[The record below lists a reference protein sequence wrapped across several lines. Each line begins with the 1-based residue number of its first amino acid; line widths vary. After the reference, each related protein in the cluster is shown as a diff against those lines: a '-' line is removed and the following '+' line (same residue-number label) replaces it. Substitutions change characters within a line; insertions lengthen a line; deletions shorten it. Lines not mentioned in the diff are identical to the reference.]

1 MTAAGLY
8 LIVVVV
14 LGLAASAVRLPP
26 LVGYLAAGLVLSAAG
41 APRLEVIGS
50 LAELGLALLLFK
62 VGLRLRPWPL
72 MRRRLLATAAT
83 STAVLTCL
91 GVGIVAAVAAVLEP
105 LEAPSPAGALL
116 VGFALALSSVAVPVR
131 LLEARDDTRAVYG
144 RLVSGVLVLQVVAA
158 VLLLTILR
166 APAPS
171 PWAGALIALWPVS
184 RLLGA
189 VLDRIDHR
197 EMRTLFGI
205 ATALVLGYALFEAVA
220 VDGRLGALVI
230 GALLARHP
238 AAKELGGALSTV
250 EDALVAC
257 LFVSIGLATTLSV
270 SSGLLA
276 VVMLAAMPLR
286 PAVHA
291 AVVRAG
297 RMRRRTSVLSGLL
310 LSPYSEMALVLVAV
324 GIDLGLLDRA
334 WAPGVALGVSLSF
347 IVSAAVNRAP
357 ARLVRRLSEAVPRR
371 PRDSIHPE
379 DRPLDLTEVS
389 AVVFGMGRVGRSTY
403 TRLYDDGMTGVLGID
418 NDATKVAALR
428 RRGFNVLEADA
439 TDQGFWERLD
449 AVHATTAVLAIHEPG
464 ANVNVLEW
472 LNRSSFDG
480 EVLAVARTDD
490 EARALRRAGADTVL
504 NIEDAL
510 GSAVAQAIT
519 TGDAPQGFDSGSE
532 PAADGQDHSDGQP
545 ENARPRDPRD
555 GVTDRATGRFSP
567 EPTPAAG

>member
-8 LIVVVV
+8 LVSVVV
-14 LGLAASAVRLPP
+14 LGLAAAALRLPP
-26 LVGYLAAGLVLSAAG
+26 LVGFLTAGLVLSAAG
-41 APRLEVIGS
+41 APRLEVVGS
-50 LAELGLALLLFK
+50 LADLGLALLLFK

-72 MRRRLLATAAT
+72 MRREVLGSALVSTTLLTVLGAAV
-83 STAVLTCL
+83 VL
-91 GVGIVAAVAAVLEP
+91 AVAAVSGSVD
-105 LEAPSPAGALL
+105 APGLPGLL
-116 VGFALALSSVAVPVR
+116 LIGLALALSSVAVPVR

-144 RLVSGVLVLQVVAA
+144 RVVSGVLVLQVLGA
-158 VLLLTILR
+158 VLLLTIVR

-171 PWAGALIALWPVS
+171 PWAAALVVLWPGS

-205 ATALVLGYALFEAVA
+205 TTALVLGYALFEAVG
-220 VDGRLGALVI
+220 VDGRLGALVT

-238 AAKELGGALSTV
+238 SAKELAGALSTI
-250 EDALVAC
+250 EDVLIAC
-257 LFVSIGLATTLSV
+257 LFVSIGLAASLSV
-270 SSGLLA
+270 ASALLA
-276 VVMLAAMPLR
+276 AAMVAVLPLR
-286 PAVHA
+286 SAVHT

-310 LSPYSEMALVLVAV
+310 LGPYSEMALVLVAV
-324 GIDLGLLDRA
+324 GIDLDLLDRA
-334 WAPGVALGVSLSF
+334 WAPGVALGVALSLTA
-347 IVSAAVNRAP
+347 SAVVNRAP
-357 ARLVRRLSEAVPRR
+357 ARLVRSLSEALPRR
-371 PRDSIHPE
+371 PRDDIHPA
-379 DRPLDLTEVS
+379 DRPLDLTDVS

-403 TRLYDDGMTGVLGID
+403 TRLYEDGMTGVLGID
-418 NDATKVAALR
+418 NDAAKVTSLR

-439 TDQGFWERLD
+439 TDQEFWERLD

-504 NIEDAL
+504 NIEDGL
-510 GSAVAQAIT
+510 GSAVAQAVT
-519 TGDAPQGFDSGSE
+519 TGRAPQGFDSAAASPE
-532 PAADGQDHSDGQP
+532 QAADP
-545 ENARPRDPRD
+545 EDRETGGSPRSRHPQRAPVGARPRP
-555 GVTDRATGRFSP
+555 GHP
-567 EPTPAAG
+567 